1 MIADL
6 AKYMKMVWQCLPID
20 LVGMC
25 TAFDSVSV
33 RSPPFAPKK
42 KPRRCYRVCVL
53 ASKQCAV

>member
-33 RSPPFAPKK
+33 RSPPFAPK
-42 KPRRCYRVCVL
+42 RSRAGATGYVYCT
-53 ASKQCAV
+53 SK